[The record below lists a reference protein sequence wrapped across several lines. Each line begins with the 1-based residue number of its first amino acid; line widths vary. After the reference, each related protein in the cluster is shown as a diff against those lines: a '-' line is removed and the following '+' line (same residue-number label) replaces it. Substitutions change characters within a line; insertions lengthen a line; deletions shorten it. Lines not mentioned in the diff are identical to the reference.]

1 MLARSVMTK
10 MTEVNEAF
18 EKWDES
24 DLNNEELKY
33 YIEVNSRVMQ
43 KLVDVTG

>member
-1 MLARSVMTK
+1 MADVD
-10 MTEVNEAF
+10 EAF

-33 YIEVNSRVMQ
+33 HLEVNSRVMQ
-43 KLVDVTG
+43 KLVDATGE